1 MVRNLAGNYL
11 KQVDSTGLGDYIYW
25 QIYLLDFSHNY
36 ISKIPSKDI
45 SRKPKLEILKL
56 GHNNISEVTSGA
68 LPAVPELSFLDL
80 SHNNIEKI
88 HPAAF
93 EGVPKVFMLLL
104 GSNRISSLVNGT
116 LTEMPLLNYLDLS
129 RNDISVIETHYF
141 QGLSNLLFLNLAYN
155 PLTKI
160 QEESFL
166 TTPSLKYLITMF
178 TSIDVLWTHLLTG
191 PRDLLVETEPA
202 RKVVNYELALPRN
215 IEIVMSSSGFQCN
228 YHGNNV
234 NTCRPCPLGTYEVN
248 QECIPC
254 PAGGVYQDEVGYTG
268 RSSHGIGCKSCPE
281 GHYVPPTAA
290 PGKAVRECV
299 LCPQGTDYSRYAG
312 FKGCECLPNF
322 YRLDRFGGCTQC
334 PLRGLSCQNESIKLQ
349 AGFYWKWPSKK
360 SLELYQK
367 FSRDLMITDAS
378 YRSERFN
385 GQIPEVYAC
394 PVPEACLGGVDSRCS
409 HGYEGPLCAACSVGY
424 YQLLNNCR
432 KCPKTLWFVLQVCGI
447 VIVIGFLSVS
457 LALARKKKCNPNRT
471 VSDMVLARLKIL
483 IGFYQA
489 TSGTLNAFSYVA
501 WPNALLTVVQYA
513 NVIQLNLLQIIPL
526 QCFVDTF
533 TLNAYTRFL
542 IAVGTNSTVLF
553 LAVSIYHLRKR
564 FMLRNTALSEA
575 QLAESIACIK
585 TQTYRIV
592 CLVLF
597 ITYPWTCDAN
607 LQLLPATC
615 QPICSSDNSDSC
627 QFFLRADV
635 TVQCFT
641 DKYNKYTIAVY
652 LMLAVVAAVPGII
665 FLLLW
670 KYHHRRVYIQSEA
683 QSYIG
688 REVSQGLSFLHEN
701 YAPNC
706 WFWEII
712 ELLRKVWLTS
722 ALFLI
727 GAETRSHLGA
737 AAIASGTYCIL
748 VAYYKPIRDKFEH
761 WLQLTSLLAIFV
773 TMNIGILLKIPTEEV
788 YSHDAAGRDSTFLT
802 VALVA
807 VNVTVIGIII
817 VQYIATL
824 VTALKRLRSNP
835 QCGPE
840 CCITFL
846 TQMMGAGGDAT
857 SIDNTGEIPNPMELR
872 PTSATK

>member
-1 MVRNLAGNYL
+1 
-11 KQVDSTGLGDYIYW
+11 
-25 QIYLLDFSHNY
+25 
-36 ISKIPSKDI
+36 
-45 SRKPKLEILKL
+45 
-56 GHNNISEVTSGA
+56 
-68 LPAVPELSFLDL
+68 
-80 SHNNIEKI
+80 
-88 HPAAF
+88 
-93 EGVPKVFMLLL
+93 
-104 GSNRISSLVNGT
+104 
-116 LTEMPLLNYLDLS
+116 
-129 RNDISVIETHYF
+129 
-141 QGLSNLLFLNLAYN
+141 
-155 PLTKI
+155 
-160 QEESFL
+160 
-166 TTPSLKYLITMF
+166 
-178 TSIDVLWTHLLTG
+178 
-191 PRDLLVETEPA
+191 
-202 RKVVNYELALPRN
+202 
-215 IEIVMSSSGFQCN
+215 
-228 YHGNNV
+228 
-234 NTCRPCPLGTYEVN
+234 
-248 QECIPC
+248 
-254 PAGGVYQDEVGYTG
+254 
-268 RSSHGIGCKSCPE
+268 
-281 GHYVPPTAA
+281 
-290 PGKAVRECV
+290 
-299 LCPQGTDYSRYAG
+299 
-312 FKGCECLPNF
+312 
-322 YRLDRFGGCTQC
+322 
-334 PLRGLSCQNESIKLQ
+334 
-349 AGFYWKWPSKK
+349 
-360 SLELYQK
+360 
-367 FSRDLMITDAS
+367 MITDTS

-489 TSGTLNAFSYVA
+489 TSGTLNTFSYVA

-513 NVIQLNLLQIIPL
+513 NVVQLNLLQIIPL

-564 FMLRNTALSEA
+564 FMLRNTALSESIGE
-575 QLAESIACIK
+575 LAESIACIK

-597 ITYPWTCDAN
+597 ITYPWTCDAV

-722 ALFLI
+722 ALFLM

-788 YSHDAAGRDSTFLT
+788 YSHDAAGRDSTFLA

-817 VQYIATL
+817 GKVCFRML
-824 VTALKRLRSNP
+824 TAEN
-835 QCGPE
+835 
-840 CCITFL
+840 FA
-846 TQMMGAGGDAT
+846 AG
-857 SIDNTGEIPNPMELR
+857 
-872 PTSATK
+872 